1 MNSVAPRYD
10 ALLHVELLREYD
22 HAIGR
27 RPAQKLAD
35 SEALR
40 VTGKGVNELLLF
52 WRLGFAPYYN
62 RIFATAL

>member
-27 RPAQKLAD
+27 KPAQKLAD
-35 SEALR
+35 SEALK
-40 VTGKGVNELLLF
+40 VTGKSVNELLLLQSLLK
-52 WRLGFAPYYN
+52 WGPV
-62 RIFATAL
+62 

>member
-27 RPAQKLAD
+27 RPAQELAD

-40 VTGKGVNELLLF
+40 VTGKGVNEHLLF
-52 WRLGFAPYYN
+52 WSLGFAPSYTRN
-62 RIFATAL
+62 LGSAL